1 MKFYKKSSE
10 VTYIQYRNIQAWK
23 CGDLQCKILSLNSI
37 ENHMKNALTVL
48 ISDFTLDCGP
58 DSASILQN
66 EVILFCMCVIEP
78 VLSCQLKFQS
88 QYKTRMNK
96 QRRYSDPKS
105 MLTLRADILQLAILK
120 IGRVSAIGMR
130 IHVFHLW

>member
-1 MKFYKKSSE
+1 
-10 VTYIQYRNIQAWK
+10 
-23 CGDLQCKILSLNSI
+23 
-37 ENHMKNALTVL
+37 MKNALTVL
-48 ISDFTLDCGP
+48 ISDLTLDCGP

-66 EVILFCMCVIEP
+66 EVILFCMCVIGP

-88 QYKTRMNK
+88 PYKTRMNK

-120 IGRVSAIGMR
+120 IGRVSAIGMI
-130 IHVFHLW
+130 IHVFHFVVIITHDFGETKFSETYFYIHHPSLFGKNTSM